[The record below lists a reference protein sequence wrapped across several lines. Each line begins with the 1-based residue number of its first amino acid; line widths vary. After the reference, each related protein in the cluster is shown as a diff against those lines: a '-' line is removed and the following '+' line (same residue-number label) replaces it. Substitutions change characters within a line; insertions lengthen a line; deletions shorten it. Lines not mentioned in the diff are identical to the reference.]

1 LHAYTNDDMLITYD
15 QEKPRKQTHM
25 KKIIALLIIGTFVFS
40 CQEETRAK
48 VKDAGKAVGAE
59 VKIAAQKTKAKVGK
73 YIDTAKVKQKAN
85 KIIVKGAEAIEK
97 GAKKV
102 KESANKK

>member
-1 LHAYTNDDMLITYD
+1 
-15 QEKPRKQTHM
+15 M
-25 KKIIALLIIGTFVFS
+25 KKILFPVLVIATLIS

-59 VKIAAQKTKAKVGK
+59 VKTAAQKTKAKVSK

-85 KIIVKGAEAIEK
+85 KIIVKGAEAIEN

-102 KESANKK
+102 KESANQ

>member
-1 LHAYTNDDMLITYD
+1 
-15 QEKPRKQTHM
+15 M
-25 KKIIALLIIGTFVFS
+25 KKILFSVLVAATMIS

-59 VKIAAQKTKAKVGK
+59 VKVAAQKTKVKVAKV
-73 YIDTAKVKQKAN
+73 IDTTKVKQKFKA
-85 KIIVKGAEAIEK
+85 VVSKGAEAIEK

-102 KESANKK
+102 KESANK